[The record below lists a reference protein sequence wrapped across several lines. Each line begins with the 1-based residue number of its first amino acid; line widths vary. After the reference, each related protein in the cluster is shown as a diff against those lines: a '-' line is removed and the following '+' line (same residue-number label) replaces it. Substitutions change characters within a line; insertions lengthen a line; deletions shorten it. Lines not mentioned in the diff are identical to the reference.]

1 MLSIFFGYD
10 EEAILSVDTYFNNV
24 YEDEWLDDPFV
35 RRMILAV
42 DGSEVVS
49 SQCIVSPVLGQ
60 IPPERL
66 SGGVKALI
74 CLYALEDFYP
84 DLIVCGE
91 NCEPFILEI
100 ARQKDIRCAL
110 SGYDISFNTMIE
122 PIHCLNDG
130 SLMAD
135 QREFTEKMLQLVGA
149 SHEG

>member
-10 EEAILSVDTYFNNV
+10 ETAILSVDTYFNNV
-24 YEDEWLDDPFV
+24 YEEEWLDDAFV
-35 RRMILAV
+35 RRMVMDV

-74 CLYALEDFYP
+74 CLYAMDDFYP

-100 ARQKDIRCAL
+100 AEQKNIRCAL
-110 SGYDISFNTMIE
+110 SGYDISFETMRE
-122 PIHCLNDG
+122 PILCLNDG
-130 SLMAD
+130 TLMEDRRA
-135 QREFTEKMLQLVGA
+135 FTEKMLKLVGA
-149 SHEG
+149 GHEG